1 MLSRLSGLA
10 NSVLHELSGDG
21 GDADGSLLPPNPE
34 PLAGA
39 EVAARDEAGEEVRER
54 LAQMEQLVVQLKELV
69 REKDTQLQQKEAA
82 LQEER
87 DTAEARVAKLKLQ
100 AKAKLASLN
109 KRVEELKARAPDP
122 PSGPPPEGQ
131 PQPGQARGEQ
141 ENDVDQLKRQL
152 EEKEAQVGDLQVR
165 LDQVQAEQA
174 AQVGALQQVIR
185 DKDARFEAQVRQH
198 EDELVKLLAR
208 TGAEAEV
215 QQALSKKS
223 QQLEAELSTVRAALE
238 AERQEARRAVEAL
251 ELQEAQRKLSFDTQD
266 ELHRL
271 SEQLDQAD
279 QVRAELEAQ
288 ICALEQKHRAEL
300 EARVSV
306 PELEAQISAL
316 ERKHQVELEARVTLE
331 QEQRA
336 RLEAQISALEQKHQ
350 SELEARVTVAEL
362 EAQISALE
370 QKHRSELEARVSAL
384 EKKHRAELEA
394 HVSTLE
400 EKHQAELEARVSAL
414 EQEHRSE
421 LEARV
426 NIVELETQVST
437 LEQKHQAELEA
448 RVGALEQK
456 HQAELEARVGALE
469 QEHQAQLEARVGAL
483 EQEHQAQLEAR
494 VGALEQEHRAELE
507 ARVSVAELEAQVGA
521 LEQKHQAELEARV
534 SALEQEHWAE
544 LEARV
549 SVKDLEAQV
558 RALEQNHRAQL
569 EARVSALEQEH
580 QAELEEK
587 NSCILH
593 LQNEEQ
599 ELRSACERLQM
610 QNAQLR
616 QDADQPTRDAALGD
630 RRLPD
635 ELQPESHE
643 SGRPKVEPTLQTSET
658 APGTPGGDE
667 EGPSLKPAA
676 EEPGVS
682 LEKRVEEPEAD
693 EGTVPSGLVSV
704 DLGELQSENERLRA
718 HVALL
723 ESQLGARAA
732 LGELSQVSGPAV
744 ESGRDSFLDG
754 DPSREQ
760 QALAVLLS
768 EMKEAQEEIMFLRGQ
783 LPGPARLGPALE
795 REGPSA
801 GEESGLPGPSKEGW
815 ESTVPQV
822 GPSPPA
828 GWPGEPGPF
837 PGGETQAPSDA
848 ALPDATSAPVAT
860 VLSCA
865 ASPDNGTSAATTAAV
880 PSGDSTPAG
889 SAVLFD
895 PIVPPDDDA
904 PSNTT
909 IPSDATAPRLA
920 DPAQHEELERLGRE
934 ILALQASLRQAG
946 EEYQADLAAKESVIR
961 QLEWRAEECQRDAEL
976 CRGALQAASD
986 ERDQLRSRLEDLGVA
1001 EALGAQFR
1009 RPEETLSL
1017 TDGHRISDGHGGV
1030 VAETGERLP
1039 AAPTG
1044 GTESLER
1051 EPVTPGDGSQGESL
1065 VRAGSTTRQPEDPG
1079 GDGPE
1084 KARDHLLATEAG
1096 AAVEEPGGHDGVP
1109 ELGGGQDP
1117 NLQERVWSLEQE
1129 KEQLQQEL
1137 QEKARSLEQE
1147 EQLQKELQERAQ
1159 SLEQEKEQLQERAR
1173 SLEQVKEQLQK
1184 ELQEKAQSLE
1194 QEKEQLQER
1203 ARSLEQVKEQL
1214 QKELQERAWKLEQ
1227 EKEQLQ
1233 KELQEAVAARKGTL
1247 KKARE
1252 QARLHR
1258 EQLRQHQER
1267 ADLWRE
1273 QLDEQIREN
1282 GSLRDQLWQ
1291 LRAQGTQG
1299 PESGPPPS
1307 PGDTPEDAPRDAA
1320 GDTAEENSE
1329 EVESTRGL
1337 SPAVT
1342 QAPDGHG
1349 GPRADRTPQRGDG
1362 PTGLVR
1368 AQLEEPQLGPGASS
1382 GSHTPVAEGALQP
1395 GEGAAVD
1402 RATGLGPELA
1412 SSRAEAAR
1420 LEQLRGELQ
1429 ARLSQREEDVA
1440 SLTEALAHA
1449 RAESRDQKDLVAAL
1463 SARLEAQALEHVD
1476 QTQRLRAELGA
1487 EAGAEARA
1495 QLMPLQRKLQ
1505 AALVSRKEALKES
1518 RGLREEL
1525 AEAREQAASLATAL
1539 VEAEGRASAGGRERD
1554 GLAAQLEALQAD
1566 HQRLAAEA
1574 DRSREESR
1582 SLGSSC
1588 DSLKLA
1594 LEGLARDKALL
1605 EQELGALHEAREAE
1619 GAGWQE
1625 RQAELQRE
1633 YETLLRSYEN
1643 VGGEAERVQRLLE
1656 AARREKRELLA
1667 RLRGAEAE
1675 TGDVEKRLREAEQEM
1690 EGLRD
1695 KMRRFAKSKQQK
1707 ILELEE
1713 ENERLKAEGPAARR
1727 DVQKDTREGA
1737 GGDAHENAGGDA
1749 REDAREDIQ
1758 EDAGG
1763 DSHKGARED
1772 TQKDAGG
1779 DAYEDAGRDTPEGA
1793 RKGPQG
1799 DAHLDTRENASG
1811 DTLLPAPL
1819 GPEEDLESIRS
1830 QHQALREECDA
1841 LRAEKESL
1849 GRVVR
1854 DLRQQLEAT
1863 GSGQSGTL
1871 ETGGEWEG
1879 GDGAQPAAAPPAP
1892 SNQVAEA
1899 GPASTDAQGGPS
1911 TQHVALLVEGVPDPE
1926 KEEEEEELC
1935 SLRERLQVSEAQ
1947 RDALESLLTARAGEL
1962 ETLQASVSAL
1972 SRHSQQAR
1980 EELAHAVQRHK
1991 ELEEEKDDLEERL
2004 MNQLAELNGSIGDYQ
2019 QAASDMQ
2026 AANKLLEAEIQTLQ
2040 NRIRELEEQRGPE
2053 AGDIAGEE
2061 AEGQGT
2067 QPEAQS
2073 IVQPAAQP
2081 TVRSAAR
2088 PETQT
2093 AVQAP
2098 AQPVA
2103 HSAARPEAGG
2113 KSLTKELQE
2122 LLKEKQQEV
2131 KQLRRDCIRYQE
2143 KISGLERTI
2152 KALEFVQS
2160 EAQKEVQGAR
2170 ASVAGAE
2177 EARQQARAELA
2188 ACRTLLD
2195 DTQSEAARVLAD
2207 SLRTQEALRAGREL
2221 AERQLKSRDEDLER
2235 RLGQAAAQ
2243 HGRERRSLQ
2252 EQLAALQREKVRAEE
2267 AAAEARAALG
2277 EQEQEAQRLQDS
2289 LNGTLAQLAALAR
2302 SMASLQ
2308 DDRDRVLDESKRWE
2322 DRFGAALQAKED
2334 ELRAAEGRCGDLRDR
2349 LRQESVRTEELQI
2362 GLARLQHDQGER
2374 ESVLRAELQELQE
2387 AQEDLREEKRGL
2399 RAQLE
2404 ESERLARDS
2413 REEVDGLRKQA
2424 EALRMRVAELEQ
2436 ALARGEE
2443 ARAAA
2448 EDRARQQAAEIQS
2461 GQFRQEQL
2469 EADLRAS
2476 AGLASRLQEEIGTK
2490 EQKLVGALA
2499 AREEAVVAAC
2509 SDLQQRHSQ
2518 ALGEL
2523 ESRLARKEEEQ
2534 VAAEAQGKAAAGR
2547 AAELEAQV
2555 AALREEGRQRQAQL
2569 DSFPGAMASLQDD
2582 RERLLSDYRQ
2592 LEGRHLT
2599 AILEK
2604 DRLIQEAA
2612 AESNALREQLRGA
2625 RAQLDDLHSH
2635 GAKLEAELARYRR
2648 AEPGRTG
2655 AGAGPEAGEE
2665 GEVERLGAAL
2675 ALSRRTVAE
2684 LQEELARAREEVARG
2699 AAVAEARLS
2708 AELKHLH
2715 HDAGIMRNEA
2725 ETAEE
2730 RVAEL
2735 AQDLVAVEQ
2744 KLLSV
2749 NEENQSLRA
2758 QVQAFG
2764 KAMSSLQDS
2773 RDQAHEALRALRRER
2788 SLPQGDGDLP
2798 GSTAKAAGA
2807 PGRSTAPGSSVG
2819 RTSPPHGAGDVGAGE
2834 AEVRSL
2840 KRAMASLQNDRDRLL
2855 QELKNLQ
2862 QQHLRVNEEAG
2873 ELPPLKAQLRE
2884 CREEADRHR
2893 ALWEKLQEQSATWQQ
2908 ELQQLRLEKSE
2919 REIQDRTEK
2928 QQQQLLVLS
2937 DPERRPQPSLPQTPR
2952 GPPPVTQ
2959 ERGRCQG
2966 PLEAAEAEAEVGRL
2980 RAQLGDSLE
2989 GLHQKELRIQQLN
3002 CKLTQLFEE
3011 KSSLS
3016 AQLRGHSQSLR
3027 ESHQR
3032 YSGLLNHC
3040 AALEERLRELQPQGK
3055 GLELLSTDAAPGAP
3069 QERDADP
3076 REGDPAELRE
3086 LQLRFSEAQQ
3096 EQSQLKKLLAEERDQ
3111 RLVAEDALSDAQERI
3126 RRWELGEQNSGRSL
3140 LDACSPHEQAVL
3152 IEPTAAS
3159 LRRVRSSVG
3168 WRRALRSLCYSR
3180 TRGPLLAAAY
3190 LLTVH
3195 VVLLLCLTGHL

>member
-21 GDADGSLLPPNPE
+21 SDADGSLLPPNPE
-34 PLAGA
+34 PLGGA

-69 REKDTQLQQKEAA
+69 REKDAQLQQKEAT

-87 DTAEARVAKLKLQ
+87 DAAEARMAKLKLQ

-109 KRVEELKARAPDP
+109 KRVEELKAQAPDP

-131 PQPGQARGEQ
+131 PQPGQEG
-141 ENDVDQLKRQL
+141 DVDQLKRQL
-152 EEKEAQVGDLQVR
+152 EEKEAQVGDLQAW

-174 AQVGALQQVIR
+174 AQVGALQEVIR

-208 TGAEAEV
+208 IGAEAEV
-215 QQALSKKS
+215 QQALSEKF

-251 ELQEAQRKLSFDTQD
+251 ELQEAQRKLSLGGPQD
-266 ELHRL
+266 ELRHL
-271 SEQLDQAD
+271 SEQLDQEGRA
-279 QVRAELEAQ
+279 RAELEAQ

-300 EARVSV
+300 EAQVALEQEHRAG
-306 PELEAQISAL
+306 LEAQISAM
-316 ERKHQVELEARVTLE
+316 ERKY
-331 QEQRA
+331 
-336 RLEAQISALEQKHQ
+336 Q
-350 SELEARVTVAEL
+350 SEL

-370 QKHRSELEARVSAL
+370 QKHRSELEARISAL
-384 EKKHRAELEA
+384 EQEHRSELEARVSVVELEAQISALEQKHRA
-394 HVSTLE
+394 
-400 EKHQAELEARVSAL
+400 KLEARVSAL

-421 LEARV
+421 LEAHISSLEEKHRAELEARARALEQEHRSEQEARV
-426 NIVELETQVST
+426 NIAELEAQVSALEQKHRAELKARVSALEQEHQKELETRVSVAELEAQVST
-437 LEQKHQAELEA
+437 LEQKHRGEMEA
-448 RVGALEQK
+448 RVS
-456 HQAELEARVGALE
+456 
-469 QEHQAQLEARVGAL
+469 
-483 EQEHQAQLEAR
+483 
-494 VGALEQEHRAELE
+494 ALEQEHRAELE
-507 ARVSVAELEAQVGA
+507 ARVSIE
-521 LEQKHQAELEARV
+521 
-534 SALEQEHWAE
+534 
-544 LEARV
+544 
-549 SVKDLEAQV
+549 DLEAQF
-558 RALEQNHRAQL
+558 RALEQNHQAQL

-587 NSCILH
+587 SSYILH

-599 ELRSACERLQM
+599 ELRSAYERLRM
-610 QNAQLR
+610 QSAQLR
-616 QDADQPTRDAALGD
+616 QDADQPTRDAALGAP
-630 RRLPD
+630 RLPD
-635 ELQPESHE
+635 ELQSESRD
-643 SGRPKVEPTLQTSET
+643 SGRPQLEPAPQTSET
-658 APGTPGGDE
+658 APGTSGGEE
-667 EGPSLKPAA
+667 EGLALKLAT
-676 EEPGVS
+676 EEPGIS
-682 LEKRVEEPEAD
+682 LEKREEEPEAD
-693 EGTVPSGLVSV
+693 EGTVASGLVS

-732 LGELSQVSGPAV
+732 PGELSQVSGPAE
-744 ESGRDSFLDG
+744 ESGRSSCLDG

-760 QALAVLLS
+760 QALDVLLS
-768 EMKEAQEEIMFLRGQ
+768 EMKEAQEEIAFLRGQ
-783 LPGPARLGPALE
+783 LTGPARLGPALE
-795 REGPSA
+795 GEGSSI
-801 GEESGLPGPSKEGW
+801 GEESGPPGSPDEGW
-815 ESTVPQV
+815 ESTVPRI
-822 GPSPPA
+822 GPSPP
-828 GWPGEPGPF
+828 GE
-837 PGGETQAPSDA
+837 ETWAPSDSA
-848 ALPDATSAPVAT
+848 ALADAASAPIAT
-860 VLSCA
+860 DLSFDALPADC
-865 ASPDNGTSAATTAAV
+865 TSAASTTAG

-889 SAVLFD
+889 SAAVFD
-895 PIVPPDDDA
+895 PTTPSDDNA
-904 PSNTT
+904 PY
-909 IPSDATAPRLA
+909 DATAPRPA
-920 DPAQHEELERLGRE
+920 SPAQHEELERLGRE

-946 EEYQADLAAKESVIR
+946 EEYEANLAAKESVIR
-961 QLEWRAEECQRDAEL
+961 QLERRAEECQRDAEL
-976 CRGALQAASD
+976 CRGALRATSD
-986 ERDQLRSRLEDLGVA
+986 ERDRLRSRLEDLGVA
-1001 EALGAQFR
+1001 EALGARFR

-1017 TDGHRISDGHGGV
+1017 TDRHGVSDGHGGV
-1030 VAETGERLP
+1030 VAETERLR
-1039 AAPTG
+1039 AAPTDG
-1044 GTESLER
+1044 KEPLER
-1051 EPVTPGDGSQGESL
+1051 QPVTPGDGSGGESL
-1065 VRAGSTTRQPEDPG
+1065 LRAGSTTHQPEDPG
-1079 GDGPE
+1079 GEGPE
-1084 KARDHLLATEAG
+1084 EERDHLLATERGTADPQAG
-1096 AAVEEPGGHDGVP
+1096 AAVEEPGGRDGAP
-1109 ELGGGQDP
+1109 GLGGSQEP
-1117 NLQERVWSLEQE
+1117 KLQERVWSLEQE

-1159 SLEQEKEQLQERAR
+1159 SLEQEKEQLQ
-1173 SLEQVKEQLQK
+1173 KE
-1184 ELQEKAQSLE
+1184 
-1194 QEKEQLQER
+1194 LQER
-1203 ARSLEQVKEQL
+1203 ARS
-1214 QKELQERAWKLEQ
+1214 LEQ

-1273 QLDEQIREN
+1273 QLDEQSREN
-1282 GSLRDQLWQ
+1282 RSLRDQLRQ
-1291 LRAQGTQG
+1291 LRARGTQLA
-1299 PESGPPPS
+1299 ESGSPPR
-1307 PGDTPEDAPRDAA
+1307 PGDAPEDTLEDAS
-1320 GDTAEENSE
+1320 GDTAEKNSE
-1329 EVESTRGL
+1329 EVESSL
-1337 SPAVT
+1337 AVT

-1349 GPRADRTPQRGDG
+1349 GPGADCAPQRGDS

-1368 AQLEEPQLGPGASS
+1368 AQLEEPQLGSGASW
-1382 GSHTPVAEGALQP
+1382 GSHAPVADGALQP
-1395 GEGAAVD
+1395 MEGEALD
-1402 RATGLGPELA
+1402 RTTGLGPELA
-1412 SSRAEAAR
+1412 SSRPEAAR
-1420 LEQLRGELQ
+1420 LEQLMEELQ
-1429 ARLSQREEDVA
+1429 TQLSQREEDVA

-1449 RAESRDQKDLVAAL
+1449 CAESRDQKDLVAAL

-1476 QTQRLRAELGA
+1476 QTQRLRDELGA
-1487 EAGAEARA
+1487 EAEARA
-1495 QLMPLQRKLQ
+1495 QLIPLQRKLQ

-1525 AEAREQAASLATAL
+1525 AEAREQAAGLGAALA
-1539 VEAEGRASAGGRERD
+1539 EAEGRASAGGRERD
-1554 GLAAQLEALQAD
+1554 GLVAQLETLQAD
-1566 HQRLAAEA
+1566 YERLVAEA

-1582 SLGSSC
+1582 SLGGSC

-1594 LEGLARDKALL
+1594 LEGLAQDKESL
-1605 EQELGALHEAREAE
+1605 ERELGALRDAREAE
-1619 GAGWQE
+1619 GAGWRE

-1656 AARREKRELLA
+1656 AARREKRDLLA

-1675 TGDVEKRLREAEQEM
+1675 TGDAEKRLRETEQEM

-1713 ENERLKAEGPAARR
+1713 ENERLKAEGYAVRWDA
-1727 DVQKDTREGA
+1727 QKDTREGA
-1737 GGDAHENAGGDA
+1737 GGDAHGDA
-1749 REDAREDIQ
+1749 DGDAHEDAHEDVQ

-1763 DSHKGARED
+1763 DAHKDACED
-1772 TQKDAGG
+1772 AQKDAGG
-1779 DAYEDAGRDTPEGA
+1779 DAYGDAGRDAPKGA
-1793 RKGPQG
+1793 HEDPQG
-1799 DAHLDTRENASG
+1799 DAHLDPREDANG
-1811 DTLLPAPL
+1811 DSLLPAPL

-1830 QHQALREECDA
+1830 QHQALREECEA

-1849 GRVVR
+1849 GLEVQ
-1854 DLRQQLEAT
+1854 DLQQRLEAT
-1863 GSGQSGTL
+1863 GSGQSGSL
-1871 ETGGEWEG
+1871 EADGEREG

-1892 SNQVAEA
+1892 SNQAAEA
-1899 GPASTDAQGGPS
+1899 GPASAEAHGGPS
-1911 TQHVALLVEGVPDPE
+1911 TQHVARLVEGVPDPE
-1926 KEEEEEELC
+1926 REEKDEEEEELH
-1935 SLRERLQVSEAQ
+1935 SLRERLQVSEA
-1947 RDALESLLTARAGEL
+1947 RREALESLLTARAGEL

-1972 SRHSQQAR
+1972 GHHSQQAR

-1991 ELEEEKDDLEERL
+1991 KLEEEKDDLEERL

-2019 QAASDMQ
+2019 QAASDTQ
-2026 AANKLLEAEIQTLQ
+2026 AANQRLEAEIRTLQ
-2040 NRIRELEEQRGPE
+2040 SRIRELEEQQGPE
-2053 AGDIAGEE
+2053 AGDVAREE
-2061 AEGQGT
+2061 AEGRGT
-2067 QPEAQS
+2067 QPGAQPTVQSATQPVIQPAVQPVVRSAAQPEAQ
-2073 IVQPAAQP
+2073 PAVLA
-2081 TVRSAAR
+2081 T
-2088 PETQT
+2088 
-2093 AVQAP
+2093 

-2177 EARQQARAELA
+2177 EARQRARAELA

-2235 RLGQAAAQ
+2235 RLGQAEIE
-2243 HGRERRSLQ
+2243 HGRERRNLQ
-2252 EQLAALQREKVRAEE
+2252 EQLAAQQREKVRAEE

-2362 GLARLQHDQGER
+2362 DLARLQHDQGER
-2374 ESVLRAELQELQE
+2374 ESALRAELQQLQE

-2399 RAQLE
+2399 RARLE
-2404 ESERLARDS
+2404 ESDRLARDS
-2413 REEVDGLRKQA
+2413 REEVDGLRSQA
-2424 EALRMRVAELEQ
+2424 EALRTRVAELEHT
-2436 ALARGEE
+2436 LARGEE

-2461 GQFRQEQL
+2461 GQFRLEQL

-2476 AGLASRLQEEIGTK
+2476 AGLASRLQEEIGSK

-2523 ESRLARKEEEQ
+2523 ESRLARKEEERA
-2534 VAAEAQGKAAAGR
+2534 AAEAEGKAAAGR
-2547 AAELEAQV
+2547 VAELEAQV
-2555 AALREEGRQRQAQL
+2555 AALREEGRQRQARL

-2592 LEGRHLT
+2592 LEGRHLS

-2625 RAQLDDLHSH
+2625 RGRLDDLHSH

-2648 AEPGRTG
+2648 AEPGPTD
-2655 AGAGPEAGEE
+2655 GAGPEAGEE
-2665 GEVERLGAAL
+2665 GEVQRLGAAL

-2684 LQEELARAREEVARG
+2684 LQEELSRAREEVARG

-2708 AELKHLH
+2708 EELKHLH
-2715 HDAGIMRNEA
+2715 HDAGIMRNET

-2735 AQDLVAVEQ
+2735 ARDLVAVEQ
-2744 KLLSV
+2744 KLLTV
-2749 NEENQSLRA
+2749 NDENQALRA

-2788 SLPQGDGDLP
+2788 SLPQGDGDVSS
-2798 GSTAKAAGA
+2798 STAKAAGV
-2807 PGRSTAPGSSVG
+2807 PGGSVG
-2819 RTSPPHGAGDVGAGE
+2819 RTSPPPRGAGAGE

-2862 QQHLRVNEEAG
+2862 QQHLRVSEEAG

-2893 ALWEKLQEQSATWQQ
+2893 ALWEKLQEQSVTWQE
-2908 ELQQLRLEKSE
+2908 ELHQLRLEKSE

-2928 QQQQLLVLS
+2928 QQQQLSALS
-2937 DPERRPQPSLPQTPR
+2937 DLERRRQASPTQTPCS
-2952 GPPPVTQ
+2952 PPTATQ
-2959 ERGRCQG
+2959 EWGRCQG
-2966 PLEAAEAEAEVGRL
+2966 PVEAAEAEVEVGRL

-3040 AALEERLRELQPQGK
+3040 TALEERLRELQPQGK
-3055 GLELLSTDAAPGAP
+3055 GPELLSTDAAPGAP

-3076 REGDPAELRE
+3076 GEGDPAELRE

-3096 EQSQLKKLLAEERDQ
+3096 EQNLLKKLLAEERDQ
-3111 RLVAEDALSDAQERI
+3111 RLVAEDALSEAQERI
-3126 RRWELGEQNSGRSL
+3126 RRWELGELGEQNSGRSL
-3140 LDACSPHEQAVL
+3140 LDACGPHEQALL
-3152 IEPTAAS
+3152 IEPTASS